1 VAVTAFYFVYT
12 RSLGRPM
19 YILLMFVMILLA
31 TTELGVDSWVSDLMG
46 KPMGDLGLAGGFVLV
61 YMQVIMMVLRFCI
74 GPIERALKPL
84 GVLFTCAL
92 LAAVGLYLLSQSAG
106 ILILVCATIYGVGKT
121 FFWPVTLGLVAERF
135 PRGGAMTLNA
145 VSGVGMLGVGIIGSQ
160 IIGFWQD
167 TRIDRDLLARD
178 AKLHG
183 RLMAK
188 EEKASVFGRYKALD
202 QRQENEINDRVAL
215 YEYTAKQA
223 QPVDPAK
230 LAKDATYQTLVR
242 NAYDHLVRKE
252 GDRETKTTEAM
263 LEGLHAA
270 KALVGKEEFE
280 QIKKDSDLLASV
292 KMDSKKSALG
302 RVPILPLIMAVCYLG
317 LIFYFKSQGG
327 YKAIDLMAKKAE

>member
-1 VAVTAFYFVYT
+1 MKNSESVVKRFLLSLAASLAMAFSAHAGEVSVAVAANFTAPMQKIANLFEQDTGHKATLAFGSTGRFYAQIKNGAPF
-12 RSLGRPM
+12 
-19 YILLMFVMILLA
+19 
-31 TTELGVDSWVSDLMG
+31 DL
-46 KPMGDLGLAGGFVLV
+46 
-61 YMQVIMMVLRFCI
+61 
-74 GPIERALKPL
+74 
-84 GVLFTCAL
+84 
-92 LAAVGLYLLSQSAG
+92 LLSADDE
-106 ILILVCATIYGVGKT
+106 T
-121 FFWPVTLGLVAERF
+121 
-135 PRGGAMTLNA
+135 
-145 VSGVGMLGVGIIGSQ
+145 
-160 IIGFWQD
+160 
-167 TRIDRDLLARD
+167 
-178 AKLHG
+178 
-183 RLMAK
+183 
-188 EEKASVFGRYKALD
+188 
-202 QRQENEINDRVAL
+202 
-215 YEYTAKQA
+215 
-223 QPVDPAK
+223 PAK